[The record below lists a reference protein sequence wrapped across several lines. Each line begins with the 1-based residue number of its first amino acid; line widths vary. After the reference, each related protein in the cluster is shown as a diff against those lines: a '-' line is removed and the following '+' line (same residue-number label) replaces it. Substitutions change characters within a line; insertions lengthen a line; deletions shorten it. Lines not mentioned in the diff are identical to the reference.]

1 MNEFE
6 STTKS
11 PLTEDQVS
19 KKREANATSN
29 MVVTS
34 KRRKTPQ
41 GTASGSSK
49 AVSHMM
55 PVDADDQVSKLVN
68 SIPNLPVY

>member
-41 GTASGSSK
+41 GTASGNSK
-49 AVSHMM
+49 AISNTKSVE
-55 PVDADDQVSKLVN
+55 AADQVSTFV
-68 SIPNLPVY
+68 IFTPNLPV

>member
-1 MNEFE
+1 MHD
-6 STTKS
+6 K
-11 PLTEDQVS
+11 DQVS

-41 GTASGSSK
+41 GTASGNSK
-49 AVSHMM
+49 AISNTKSVE
-55 PVDADDQVSKLVN
+55 AADQVST
-68 SIPNLPVY
+68 SAIFTPNLPV

>member
-1 MNEFE
+1 MNAFE

-41 GTASGSSK
+41 GTASGNSK
-49 AVSHMM
+49 AISNTKSVE
-55 PVDADDQVSKLVN
+55 AADQVSTSV
-68 SIPNLPVY
+68 IFTPNLPV

>member
-1 MNEFE
+1 MNAFE

-41 GTASGSSK
+41 GTASGNSK
-49 AVSHMM
+49 AISNTKCVE
-55 PVDADDQVSKLVN
+55 AADQVSTFVI
-68 SIPNLPVY
+68 SIPNLPV